1 MEIIKRKAM
10 NYQEIKK
17 TEEYK
22 GDRNCCTVV
31 SCSIVFDT
39 PFIEMQSFFFNHMG
53 RKKNK
58 GVYFE
63 TSRVKKVAENFGYK
77 ITTLRDI
84 SSTNKSQYKGMT
96 ANNCSKYLDNGTYIL
111 GCKGHVLAF
120 KNGIVEDWTK
130 GRYHRINRIWKVE
143 KAEKIVKSSQ
153 NFFNEFLQTL

>member
-1 MEIIKRKAM
+1 
-10 NYQEIKK
+10 
-17 TEEYK
+17 
-22 GDRNCCTVV
+22 
-31 SCSIVFDT
+31 
-39 PFIEMQSFFFNHMG
+39 MG

>member
-1 MEIIKRKAM
+1 M
-10 NYQEIKK
+10 NYQEIKN

-39 PFIEMQSFFFNHMG
+39 PFKEMQSFFFNHMG

-84 SSTNKSQYKGMT
+84 GSTNKSQWHIH
-96 ANNCSKYLDNGTYIL
+96 S
-111 GCKGHVLAF
+111 
-120 KNGIVEDWTK
+120 
-130 GRYHRINRIWKVE
+130 R
-143 KAEKIVKSSQ
+143 
-153 NFFNEFLQTL
+153 LQRSCISL